1 MKNVYFYIIDGLAD
15 WEISN
20 ILAELNSKRFFK
32 KDAHTIN
39 IEMVSNSKSPITTM
53 VGINI
58 NPESL
63 IEEISISK
71 DTFLILP
78 GSDTWNDSKH
88 LPVIKIAKE
97 ILSNGGHVGA
107 ICGATIPLADIGVLN
122 EYYHTSNDLIY
133 LESFSPNYHGQKLYI
148 DQPSVSHKNLITASS
163 TGTLM
168 WTKDILQKLDVF
180 KNSTLDAWFK
190 YFSTGNSKHYFE
202 LLQTFNKE

>member
-32 KDAHTIN
+32 KDAQTIN
-39 IEMVSNSKSPITTM
+39 IEMVSNSKTPITTM
-53 VGINI
+53 GGINI
-58 NPESL
+58 KPECL

-97 ILSNGGHVGA
+97 VLSNGGYVAA
-107 ICGATIPLADIGVLN
+107 ICGATISLADIGILN
-122 EYYHTSNDLIY
+122 AYYHTS
-133 LESFSPNYHGQKLYI
+133 
-148 DQPSVSHKNLITASS
+148 
-163 TGTLM
+163 
-168 WTKDILQKLDVF
+168 KDILHHLDVF
-180 KNSTLDAWFK
+180 KHSTLDAWFN
-190 YFSTGNSKHYFE
+190 YFSTGNSKYYFE
-202 LLQTFNKE
+202 LQQTLNKDDN